1 MIKYSGI
8 LITVKDIAASRAF
21 YEDLLGQKLKFDFGV
36 DIPFESG
43 LTLHQADHFQGLL
56 GSADDYPITQKANN
70 GELFFEDDEIELL
83 QQRLKGAG
91 VEFIHEIREQ
101 PWAQRVLRFYDP
113 DGFIVEVGETMEA
126 VVRRLHAQGL
136 PLEEVS
142 RRSSMP
148 VEFIQQVIAVDK

>member
-1 MIKYSGI
+1 MVKYSGI
-8 LITVKDIAASRAF
+8 LITVDDIAVSRAF
-21 YEDLLGQKLKFDFGV
+21 YEQVLGQKVKFDFGV

-43 LTLHQADHFQGLL
+43 LTLHQAEHFQGLL
-56 GSADDYPITQKANN
+56 GSAADYPLVKKANN
-70 GELFFEDDEIELL
+70 GELFFEEDKIEAL
-83 QQRLKGAG
+83 QQRLKTAG

-113 DGFIVEVGETMEA
+113 NGFIVEVGETMEA

-136 PLEEVS
+136 TDAEVS

-148 VEFIQQVIAVDK
+148 EDYVRQVIRAED

>member
-8 LITVKDIAASRAF
+8 LITVKDIAVSRAF
-21 YEDLLGQKLKFDFGV
+21 YENLLGQKIKFDFGV

-43 LTLHQADHFQGLL
+43 ITLHQADHFQGLL
-56 GSADDYPITQKANN
+56 GSAADFPITKKANN
-70 GELFFEDDEIELL
+70 GELFFEEDEIDGL
-83 QQRLKGAG
+83 QQRLKAAG
-91 VEFIHEIREQ
+91 VEFIHEVREQ

-126 VVRRLHAQGL
+126 VVRRLHSQGL
-136 PLEEVS
+136 TVAEVS

-148 VEFIQQVIAVDK
+148 EDFVLKVIRAEE

>member
-21 YEDLLGQKLKFDFGV
+21 YENLLGQKIKFDFGV

-43 LTLHQADHFQGLL
+43 VTLHQADHFQSLL
-56 GSADDYPITQKANN
+56 GSTDDYPITRKANN

-83 QQRLKGAG
+83 QQHLKVAG
-91 VEFIHEIREQ
+91 IEFIHEIREQ

-136 PLEEVS
+136 TVDEIS

-148 VEFIQQVIAVDK
+148 AEFIKKAIGTEK

>member
-21 YEDLLGQKLKFDFGV
+21 YEDLLGQKIKFDFGV

-43 LTLHQADHFQGLL
+43 LTLHQADHFQSLL
-56 GSADDYPITQKANN
+56 GSADAYPITEKANN

-83 QQRLKGAG
+83 QQRLKEAG

-113 DGFIVEVGETMEA
+113 NGFIVEVGETMEA
-126 VVRRLHAQGL
+126 VVRRLYAQGL
-136 PLEEVS
+136 SMDEVS

-148 VEFIQQVIAVDK
+148 VEFIQKVIAAGK